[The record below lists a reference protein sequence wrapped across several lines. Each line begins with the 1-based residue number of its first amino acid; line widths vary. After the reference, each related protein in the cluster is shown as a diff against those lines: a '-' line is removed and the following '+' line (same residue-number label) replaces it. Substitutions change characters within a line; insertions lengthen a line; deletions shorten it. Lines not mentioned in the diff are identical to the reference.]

1 MTDMTSHMPS
11 ADDHPLVLI
20 IEDDADIRSFVRT
33 ALEDAGCRVVE
44 AGSAGEAV
52 AHLSRQLP
60 RLLLLDLGLPD
71 RDGVHLIED
80 LRTWCAVPVIV
91 VSARDREDDKIRA
104 LDAGADDYLT
114 KPFGVGELLARTRA
128 LLRRRIPDAEAGA
141 IITYDNVNIDMA
153 AHTVTRGGQQVH
165 LTKTEFRL
173 LGMLVRNTGRVLTHR
188 QLLKEIWG
196 PTYVDSP
203 HYTRVYVA
211 RLREKLEDDP
221 TRPRHIITETG
232 IGYRFIP

>member
-1 MTDMTSHMPS
+1 MTHRTS
-11 ADDHPLVLI
+11 ADDHPLILI
-20 IEDDADIRSFVRT
+20 VEDDADIRGFVRT
-33 ALEDAGCRVVE
+33 ALEGAGCRVLE
-44 AGSAGEAV
+44 AASAGEAV
-52 AHLSRQLP
+52 THLRRQLP

-71 RDGVHLIED
+71 RDGVHFLAD

-141 IITYDNVNIDMA
+141 VITYDDIIIDMA
-153 AHTVTRGGQQVH
+153 AHTVTRNGLQVH
-165 LTKTEFRL
+165 LTKTELRL
-173 LGMLVRNTGRVLTHR
+173 LAMLVRNAGRVLTHR
-188 QLLKEIWG
+188 QLLKEVWG
-196 PTYVDSP
+196 PAFVDSP

-211 RLREKLEDDP
+211 RLREKLEDDA

-232 IGYRFIP
+232 IGYRFTP